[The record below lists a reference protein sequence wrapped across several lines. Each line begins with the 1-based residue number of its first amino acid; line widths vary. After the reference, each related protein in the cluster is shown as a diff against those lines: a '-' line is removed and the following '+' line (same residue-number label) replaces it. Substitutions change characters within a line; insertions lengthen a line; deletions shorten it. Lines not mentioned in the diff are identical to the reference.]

1 MERSS
6 DIDGSGELR
15 GWEIKDVTT
24 PITVKL
30 FAEVAVADDVP
41 DGVEIV
47 ATLWPGVARVEID
60 TWTVARVP
68 SAFIDGGLPTEI
80 PSAGIKLT
88 CVAPFRLIPFI
99 VRVKVA
105 PTVCWMGMMEKI
117 SGSVEIWNIF
127 APETDG
133 ETFPEGVLTAIVLG
147 PKAASAAIEIG
158 TSIELPSGATT
169 MLPIVIPVDGK
180 MLTPVALFKLAPL
193 MVSVIL
199 VVPGAPALGSIPVIA
214 DPRATPTGG
223 ARTGLMVIGV
233 DGGGV
238 FSSSTPTPGEI
249 TGLKVFEIAGGGGD
263 WIVTPTNGDTRGDIV
278 VPGIVTT
285 VKVFAAEAIS
295 VVVPPGVVMAATL

>member
-6 DIDGSGELR
+6 RIIGSSGFTS
-15 GWEIKDVTT
+15 ICDVTT

-41 DGVEIV
+41 DGVEMV
-47 ATLWPGVARVEID
+47 TTLWPGVARDDID

-68 SAFIDGGLPTEI
+68 SAFTDGGLPTDI

-88 CVAPFRLIPFI
+88 CVAFFRLIPFI
-99 VRVKVA
+99 VKVNVA

-127 APETDG
+127 APGIDG
-133 ETFPEGVLTAIVLG
+133 SALPEGVFTAIVLD
-147 PKAASAAIEIG
+147 PKDASDAIEIV
-158 TSIELPSGATT
+158 TSIELPSVATT
-169 MLPIVIPVDGK
+169 ILLCVIPVDGK
-180 MLTPVALFKLAPL
+180 MLTPVALSKLAPL

-214 DPRATPTGG
+214 DPKATPTDG
-223 ARTGLMVIGV
+223 ARIGLIVTGV

-238 FSSSTPTPGEI
+238 FSRSTPTPGDI
-249 TGLKVFEIAGGGGD
+249 TGLKVFEITGGGV
-263 WIVTPTNGDTRGDIV
+263 WIATPTNGDTRGDIV

-285 VKVFAAEAIS
+285 VKVFAGEAID
-295 VVVPPGVVMAATL
+295 VVVPPGVVMATTL